1 MSMSGGFQQ
10 CKVPLPVVNERLLL
24 FILAAVQ
31 FTHVLDFM
39 IILPLGKELMERF
52 EISPGGWSGLTA
64 AYSLSAAV
72 VGFGAGFVM
81 DRLPRRGTL
90 LVLYAGFAVG
100 TLGCALAGSYEW
112 LFVARTLTGLCGG
125 VASAVVAAMLA
136 DVVGPERRG
145 RGMAVVAA
153 AFPVAQVMGL
163 PAGLWLS
170 GRFGWHAPFFLL
182 GGVSFVVLA
191 VAAFALP
198 SVPSVRAVI
207 SPMAQMRAILTH
219 RVHVR
224 GFALSGVLLFAGALV
239 APFMAPAMELNVGLG
254 MDEISLMYF
263 CSGVVTLF
271 STSLFG
277 WLSDRFDKL
286 HVLCGVS
293 VFTIISVLMITRWEA
308 APLWVTL
315 GVTTVFFVTMSGRF
329 APAMSMVANAVEPEF
344 RGGFMSVNA
353 AGQQACASVAHV
365 VAGAMITR
373 DAAGRLVGYADVGVL
388 AAVMFVVSLFLAA
401 WLRAAAPW
409 AARNG
414 RGDAVRA

>member
-1 MSMSGGFQQ
+1 MAS
-10 CKVPLPVVNERLLL
+10 ERLLL

-39 IILPLGKELMERF
+39 IILPLGGELMGRF
-52 EISPGGWSGLTA
+52 DISPAKWSGLTA

-100 TLGCALAGSYEW
+100 TLGCALARSYEW
-112 LFVARTLTGLCGG
+112 LLVTRTLTGLCGG
-125 VASAVVAAMLA
+125 VASSVVGAMLA
-136 DVVGPERRG
+136 DVIGPERRG
-145 RGMAVVAA
+145 RGMAVVVA

-182 GGVSFVVLA
+182 AGVSFVVLL

-198 SVPSVRAVI
+198 SVPSVRAVA
-207 SPMAQMRAILTH
+207 SPVAQMRAILTH

-239 APFMAPAMELNVGLG
+239 APFMASAMELNVG
-254 MDEISLMYF
+254 MDRDEISLMYF

-271 STSLFG
+271 STNLFG
-277 WLSDRFDKL
+277 RLSDRFDKL

-293 VFTIISVLMITRWEA
+293 VFTIISVLVITRWEA
-308 APLWVTL
+308 APLGVTL
-315 GVTTVFFVTMSGRF
+315 VLTTVFFVTMSGRF
-329 APAMSMVANAVEPEF
+329 APAMSMVANAVAPQF

-353 AGQQACASVAHV
+353 AGQQACASAAHM
-365 VAGAMITR
+365 VAGAMITQ
-373 DAAGRLVGYADVGVL
+373 DAVSKRLIGYGDVGVL

-409 AARNG
+409 AARNENG
-414 RGDAVRA
+414 GTGAG